1 MNCVSSTADVYRDV
15 QYIANPILLLEDQ
28 YATIPVAAVK
38 PACQQ
43 TDEEQL
49 HTSFEQAISDRV
61 LAVNRQLSRLSGP
74 ITDTGYGYVQP
85 HTDELVQQDI
95 PVMTGMTGMTVPLP
109 AVVNP
114 SGHVN
119 IWQQIVLMV
128 CLCLMLVLL
137 GFDLMGVLIVY
148 GGH

>member
-1 MNCVSSTADVYRDV
+1 VV
-15 QYIANPILLLEDQ
+15 
-28 YATIPVAAVK
+28 AVK
-38 PACQQ
+38 PAFQQ
-43 TDEEQL
+43 TGEEEL

-74 ITDTGYGYVQP
+74 ISDTGYGYVQP

-95 PVMTGMTGMTVPLP
+95 PAMTSPLP
-109 AVVNP
+109 AAVNS

-119 IWQQIVLMV
+119 IWKQIVLMV

-137 GFDLMGVLIVY
+137 GFDLMGALIVY